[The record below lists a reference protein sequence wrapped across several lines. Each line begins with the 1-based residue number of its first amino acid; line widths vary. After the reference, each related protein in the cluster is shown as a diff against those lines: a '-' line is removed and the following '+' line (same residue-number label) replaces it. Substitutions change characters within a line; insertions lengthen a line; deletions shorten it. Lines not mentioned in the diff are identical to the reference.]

1 MNIKAERNPHNVAG
15 ILKLYLR
22 ELADPILPYDF
33 YSDFMAA
40 ETCTNTDAKRGYTRH
55 LVWSLPTI
63 NRVTLKYLINFLK
76 KVDAHKEQNNM
87 AIHNLATVFGPN
99 LIKAKNET
107 MFSMAA
113 STAQTNSV
121 VHTLIDGYDE
131 VFGDEPFVLPS
142 DKPTGVTAEAKFDYE
157 GSEGERQLCF
167 KANDLLCVVQSGA
180 DGWWRGGRGSSFGK
194 FPGSFVSQISEGA
207 AVRGF
212 RKQQYTIKMEK
223 MRKQLEEEEE
233 KVAEMEKQ
241 KERLLEVLATLDEE
255 KTQLSQKA
263 DGTVA
268 EVRPVILLFSLL
280 FCCYLFVCLF
290 VSICQFFFS
299 FYFLV
304 TNLLDTAFC
313 RK

>member
-1 MNIKAERNPHNVAG
+1 MNLKAERNPHNVAG

-33 YSDFMAA
+33 YSDFLAC

-55 LVWSLPTI
+55 LVWSLPTV

-142 DKPTGVTAEAKFDYE
+142 DKPTGVTAEAKFDYD
-157 GSEGERQLCF
+157 GADGERQLPF
-167 KANDLLCVVQSGA
+167 SANDLLCVVHIGA
-180 DGWWRGGRGSSFGK
+180 DGWWRGGKGSSFGK
-194 FPGSFVSQISEGA
+194 FPGSFVEQISEGA
-207 AVRGF
+207 AVRAF
-212 RKQQYTIKMEK
+212 RKQQYNMKMEK
-223 MRKQLEEEEE
+223 MRKELEEEEE

-241 KERLLEVLATLDEE
+241 KESLLAALSELDEE
-255 KTQLSQKA
+255 KAQLTQKA
-263 DGTVA
+263 DTTIA
-268 EVRPVILLFSLL
+268 EVKPVSIS
-280 FCCYLFVCLF
+280 FCFISFHF
-290 VSICQFFFS
+290 VSFCFISLSLIFFF
-299 FYFLV
+299 YAAL
-304 TNLLDTAFC
+304 C
-313 RK
+313 